1 VLSPLLA
8 NVYVHEVLDTWFE
21 TVVQAHCRGEV
32 VLYRYADDVMIGCER
47 EADARRIIEVL
58 PKRFAK
64 YGLEINTEK
73 TKVVRF
79 GRPPRSSADRQ
90 PGTFS
95 FLGFVHY
102 WGKTWR
108 GSYTIKRKTEGKRL
122 RRTLGEFWR
131 WCRDNRHRAPQEQYV
146 LLCAKLR
153 GYYQYYGVRCNSQ
166 CLDLVYYAATRA
178 WRYWLNRR
186 GGRKMTW
193 RAFGRMMAAYP
204 LPRPKIVKGWVE
216 CRVGPRER
224 RNWDELCW
232 SADGDRCRGLPA
244 MSGNLA
250 VWKRAV
256 PRNRMREIFTYGS
269 VGGLVE

>member
-1 VLSPLLA
+1 ML
-8 NVYVHEVLDTWFE
+8 
-21 TVVQAHCRGEV
+21 
-32 VLYRYADDVMIGCER
+32 
-47 EADARRIIEVL
+47 RISEVL
-58 PKRFAK
+58 PNHRQV
-64 YGLEINTEK
+64 LEINRE
-73 TKVVRF
+73 VQ
-79 GRPPRSSADRQ
+79 RSAFAPSDRQ
-90 PGTFS
+90 PITSPGFRS
-95 FLGFVHY
+95 FVHY

-153 GYYQYYGVRCNSQ
+153 GYYQYYGVRCNSP

-216 CRVGPRER
+216 CRGGPQER
-224 RNWDELCW
+224 RATGISCAGVRTETDDAGCPRSRATSPYGNV
-232 SADGDRCRGLPA
+232 RCRGT
-244 MSGNLA
+244 
-250 VWKRAV
+250 V
-256 PRNRMREIFTYGS
+256 
-269 VGGLVE
+269 